1 MNLDYVT
8 SRIKSYN
15 RLLMIKY
22 LIRNVKSYVHY
33 PNKKIVYLSMQLL
46 FQFLI
51 VRGIKEKRE
60 SSRTLTN
67 EKKENLLYLQFSKC
81 LIIQHMTVHEKCK
94 TGRIK

>member
-60 SSRTLTN
+60 SSRTFTN
-67 EKKENLLYLQFSKC
+67 EKKKRKSV
-81 LIIQHMTVHEKCK
+81 IPTIQQMFNYTTHDSS
-94 TGRIK
+94 

>member
-1 MNLDYVT
+1 
-8 SRIKSYN
+8 
-15 RLLMIKY
+15 MIKY

-67 EKKENLLYLQFSKC
+67 EKKRKSV
-81 LIIQHMTVHEKCK
+81 IPTIQQMFNYTTHDSS
-94 TGRIK
+94 

>member
-1 MNLDYVT
+1 MKLDYVT

-67 EKKENLLYLQFSKC
+67 EKKRKSV
-81 LIIQHMTVHEKCK
+81 IPTIQQMFNYTTHDSS
-94 TGRIK
+94 

>member
-67 EKKENLLYLQFSKC
+67 EKKRKSV
-81 LIIQHMTVHEKCK
+81 IPTIQQMFNYTTHDSS
-94 TGRIK
+94 